1 MVYFFIYWELSIR
14 TGPWPGTHEPLA
26 VHCVRRSGSSAVR
39 TPLMLLPVDSVW
51 CIFYVWEISIRAR
64 RWLTQLAVR
73 CSSGPFH
80 TRQFANK
87 LSVAD
92 VYESR
97 HNKAAHMLKA
107 GSSVGS
113 LGVEAQ
119 GRFFCFHQEVMSD
132 AASYYAGCL
141 SDKNISV
148 YISIEMINQKKGE
161 AYYIRKKFR

>member
-1 MVYFFIYWELSIR
+1 MVFLFYVKLSIY
-14 TGPWPGTHEPLA
+14 PLA
-26 VHCVRRSGSSAVR
+26 VN
-39 TPLMLLPVDSVW
+39 
-51 CIFYVWEISIRAR
+51 
-64 RWLTQLAVR
+64 

-80 TRQFANK
+80 TRQFAGK

-119 GRFFCFHQEVMSD
+119 GRFFCFLLADDSGGMHHIL
-132 AASYYAGCL
+132 Y
-141 SDKNISV
+141 
-148 YISIEMINQKKGE
+148 
-161 AYYIRKKFR
+161 